1 MDHHI
6 VKDLIKHHIAK
17 TIGCTDIGV
26 VGYIA
31 SIGAHILKNKT
42 IKDIHLMMSDEL
54 YKNSV
59 NVGVP
64 GIRKSGLAE
73 ALALGLLIRNPK
85 HQLSI
90 FEAVTK
96 EVIENITSLLETVH
110 VKIEHKKFP
119 ETVLYEALTLT
130 STDGDVVEIVIKDH
144 YLRVYKVVMN
154 GKKLPAFET
163 NALIED
169 IAAYQ
174 IKTFDEI
181 LSFVRTGDVSNFDML
196 IDIARV
202 QYDNA
207 RTELMKDQLP
217 VLAEHLDKNAST
229 FEHALSMFLKAHIE
243 VSSKKR
249 MIGDIFTVYG
259 VAGSGNLGIGTFITP
274 MFLWDALNLDEAT
287 GKKLVLL
294 SFLTSVYV
302 KQSMHIVTV
311 LCGTGHAIGCS
322 AAACHTLAMGGT
334 DDEIK
339 NAMNL
344 YLSSS
349 MGYVCDGAK
358 VSCTYKVSFAA
369 MNGLIASQMVLKGDA
384 QNDGL
389 GLNKLDIDQ
398 TIKNLGKLNNEI
410 LDSANKGIISLI

>member
-1 MDHHI
+1 
-6 VKDLIKHHIAK
+6 
-17 TIGCTDIGV
+17 
-26 VGYIA
+26 
-31 SIGAHILKNKT
+31 
-42 IKDIHLMMSDEL
+42 MMSDEL

-96 EVIENITSLLETVH
+96 EAIDNIASLLSTVS

-119 ETVLYEALTLT
+119 DTVLYEALTLT

-144 YLRVYKVVMN
+144 YLRVAKVVMN

-163 NALIED
+163 DALIED
-169 IAAYQ
+169 IASYQ
-174 IKTFDEI
+174 IATYDEI
-181 LSFVRTGDVSNFDML
+181 LNFVRADDISGFDML
-196 IDIARV
+196 FDIAKI

-207 RTELMKDQLP
+207 RSELMKEQLP
-217 VLAEHLDKNAST
+217 FLAEDLHPNAAA
-229 FEHALSMFLKAHIE
+229 FEHVLSMYLKAHIE

-274 MFLWDALNLDEAT
+274 MFLWDALGLDNVT

-311 LCGTGHAIGCS
+311 LCGTGHAIGCG
-322 AAACHTLAMGGT
+322 AAACYAMAMGGT
-334 DDEIK
+334 DDDIK
-339 NAMNL
+339 DAMNL

-369 MNGLIASQMVLKGDA
+369 LNGLVASQMVLKGDV
-384 QNDGL
+384 QKDGL
-389 GLNKLDIDQ
+389 GLNKMDIDQ